1 MLKQS
6 TRRRISTLVLLAAA
20 LLMPVFFRNYN
31 YGISILCFIALY
43 VIAVSG
49 LDIVYGYCGQISL
62 GHVAYFAIGAYG
74 SAMLHQ
80 YTGIPI
86 ILCMIIASILG
97 AAIGALIAYPASKLV
112 FHFLSL
118 ATMSFGEIMHQFV
131 AHSPG
136 RITGNSVGLFTDS
149 ISFFGFEL
157 STYTRFYY
165 FALICVVIFLT
176 AKVALINSRTGR
188 AFIAIRENAHAANG
202 MGVNVTKYKV
212 IAFATSAFYTAFA
225 GAMYVHLVRYISPD
239 TSVYKQSVMFLT
251 MLLFGG
257 AGSLYGPICGAIA
270 ISVINES
277 LRAIENYQMFAYG
290 IILLVVILALPGG
303 IYGEARALVL
313 RIQTKRRMKADA
325 VKEEHAN
332 VKG

>member
-1 MLKQS
+1 MRNKKLQKQ
-6 TRRRISTLVLLAAA
+6 IPVLAVFVLA
-20 LLMPVFFRNYN
+20 LLMPLLFRNYN

-62 GHVAYFAIGAYG
+62 GHVAFFAIGAYG
-74 SAMLHQ
+74 SAMLYQ
-80 YTGIPI
+80 YTGIHI
-86 ILCMIIASILG
+86 IFCMVIASILG

-136 RITGNSVGLFTDS
+136 KITGNSVGIFTDS
-149 ISFFGFEL
+149 ISLFGFQL
-157 STYTRFYY
+157 KTYTRFYY
-165 FALICVVIFLT
+165 FALICVVIFLL
-176 AKVALINSRTGR
+176 AKVSLIRSRTGR

-239 TSVYKQSVMFLT
+239 TIVYKQSVMFLT

-257 AGSLYGPICGAIA
+257 SGSLFGPICGAIA
-270 ISVINES
+270 ISIINES

-303 IYGEARALVL
+303 IYGECKNLVL
-313 RIQTKRRMKADA
+313 RILNKKPTKADR
-325 VKEEHAN
+325 VEEVHADAES
-332 VKG
+332 